1 MAGVGK
7 VGKSKVDNKHLL
19 TENKSQ
25 VGSKKVTFDMPEEN
39 SIMGRIKIEINE
51 EIRKNCTEERK
62 EMRDLVE
69 KEVARIRRDIDVNRE
84 IRKFEEKL
92 EEVMKE
98 LETVKICQKII
109 GK

>member
-1 MAGVGK
+1 
-7 VGKSKVDNKHLL
+7 
-19 TENKSQ
+19 
-25 VGSKKVTFDMPEEN
+25 MPEEN